1 MASLPLSTDGDRA
14 IPLKSWL
21 WRSYIGA
28 ALVPLLL
35 IELSFLGIYWGTA
48 EFVFQRGAGAV
59 TELSTRALDDAAQRQ
74 AEVISTRLQTVS
86 AMTGIYAE
94 EVGRAL
100 ATPAEVDEAE
110 KARHA
115 YSPDGVFYTTEN
127 TGGSAVFFSG
137 VVPVGE
143 AEKEKVWRT
152 KRLDPIMKSIVNAD
166 PLIAQIYV
174 NTHDSLNRIY
184 PWFDV
189 LEIYPP
195 KMDIPSYNFYYEA
208 TPAYNPSGGPVWT
221 DAYID
226 PAGSGWMVSSI
237 APVMSGEKVEAV
249 VGIDITLD
257 RILKQVLDIEL
268 AGDGYAMLVGRD
280 GTILAL
286 PPEGEADLG
295 LTELLDHS
303 YETAILQDTFKPA
316 EFNLFRREDLGT
328 LALEMQRDPSGSMRA
343 ELTHPVIVA
352 WATVAGTGWRLVAV
366 ASEESLLA
374 DSTNLRSQLTLVSQ
388 GMLAV
393 LILFYLIFFAI
404 LWKRTARMSR
414 VLAEPLTE
422 LEARMQQIAGG
433 EAAPPARPAKVVEL
447 QRAHEHL
454 QDMEER
460 LAAAA
465 RAKAAFLSSMS
476 HELRTPLTTISGY
489 SELLRMSAGKPL
501 DAERLSHVDR
511 ITRAGDDLLSL
522 VEGVIDLA
530 SIEQGRVA
538 QELAPVDLPAVAG
551 KLKAELTPMAEA
563 AEVQIDLEGLQD
575 LPPLYSDARIL
586 SRVLRHLLSNAV
598 KYNRRGGKVMLRAI
612 PEAGGWLRLDVEDS
626 GPGIPPEQ
634 RDRLFT
640 AFDRLGQEN
649 STISGAGVGLA
660 ISKRLITILGGT
672 LALAPEARLG
682 GTTLTIRLPT
692 TTA

>member
-1 MASLPLSTDGDRA
+1 MAPPSPSADGQRA

-21 WRSYIGA
+21 WRSFVGA

-59 TELSTRALDDAAQRQ
+59 TELSTRALDDAARRQ
-74 AEVISTRLQTVS
+74 AEVISTRLQAVS
-86 AMTGIYAE
+86 ALTGVYAD

-100 ATPAEVDEAE
+100 ATPSDVDEAE

-115 YSPDGVFYTTEN
+115 FSPDGVFYSTEN

-152 KRLDPIMKSIVNAD
+152 KRLDPIMKSIVAAD

-195 KMDIPSYNFYYEA
+195 RMDIPSYNFYYEA
-208 TPAYNPSGGPVWT
+208 TPEYNPGGGPVWT

-237 APVMSGEKVEAV
+237 APVMAGEKVEAV

-286 PPEGEADLG
+286 PPEGERDLG

-316 EFNLFRREDLGT
+316 EFNLFRRADLGA
-328 LALEMQRDPSGSMRA
+328 LALEMQRQPSGSVRA
-343 ELTHPVIVA
+343 DLSHPVIAA

-366 ASEESLLA
+366 ASEERLLA
-374 DSTNLRSQLTLVSQ
+374 DSTQLRAQLTTVSQ
-388 GMLAV
+388 AMLVV
-393 LILFYLIFFAI
+393 LILFYAAFFAV
-404 LWKRTARMSR
+404 LWRRTSRMSQ

-433 EAAPPARPAKVVEL
+433 EAAPPAHPARVQEL

-454 QDMEER
+454 QDMEDR
-460 LAAAA
+460 LSTAA
-465 RAKAAFLSSMS
+465 RAKAAFLSAMS

-489 SELLRMSAGKPL
+489 GELLRMSAGKPL

-511 ITRAGDDLLSL
+511 ITRAGADLLSL

-530 SIEQGRVA
+530 SIEQGQVA
-538 QELAPVDLPAVAG
+538 GEMAPVDLAALAAQLQRDLAPVAD
-551 KLKAELTPMAEA
+551 A
-563 AEVQIDLEGLQD
+563 AGVEIFVEGLAG
-575 LPPLYSDARIL
+575 LAPIRSDARIL
-586 SRVLRHLLSNAV
+586 GRVLRQLLSNAV
-598 KYNRRGGKVMLRAI
+598 KYNHRGGQVVLRASTA
-612 PEAGGWLRLDVEDS
+612 EAGWLRLDVEDS
-626 GPGIPPEQ
+626 GSGIAPEL

-640 AFDRLGQEN
+640 AFDRLGKEN
-649 STISGAGVGLA
+649 SAISGAGVGLT
-660 ISKRLITILGGT
+660 ISKRLIGILGGT
-672 LALAPEARLG
+672 LTLAPEARLG
-682 GTTLTIRLPT
+682 GTTLTLRLRHDPV
-692 TTA
+692 